1 MRELQPFEPLYSTSM
16 QEGKDGFYN
25 KGQSVTITTGMH
37 AGNKGHFSGYGKQP
51 GTAVIKLLAYP
62 DALAFKLTDFM

>member
-25 KGQSVTITTGMH
+25 KGQQVTITTGVH
-37 AGNKGHFSGYGKQP
+37 AGKKAHFNGYGKQP
-51 GTAVIKLLAYP
+51 GTAVLKLAQYP
-62 DALAFKLTDFM
+62 EALAFKLTDFL